1 MFVFPAFDTNYK
13 TRKRTFK
20 CCQNCRIKRTKC
32 EITSTDYEA
41 VGCLNCRRHKFKCS
55 LIKKKAQVEEVPPPP
70 PQQQPQLQYAQISQS
85 PADDTNLINLT
96 SPPDA
101 VPPPPPPAPRSFS
114 SIASFHS
121 LPQAAPAI
129 DMTQITPQYLHDTF
143 NFNTSTRSDTTFQY
157 LFHGH
162 PKVIISSQDKDQT
175 IYHESGVYVKT
186 KKEDDKKSYKIKHFG
201 SDTEKHFNL
210 KSEKVYQFLL
220 SINAF
225 TLSSPDY
232 PISKEDEV
240 SLLKLYFYKTNS
252 IFPLVQE
259 SFFWKEYNEN
269 KAQNTLIYAMVLAI
283 ARDKLAEPILK
294 RIFSLGAI
302 SRTGHPQLDMNQEQY
317 QLELVKFMGDLE
329 YKIRQLFLILVQLGD
344 EDKFS
349 RIGVHLLLSLHFG
362 YDRLGNEQ
370 SAHDL
375 MDAIGIGTAIGIHM
389 KRLPQRSS
397 EFIEY
402 STNLWWCCYI
412 FDRFNG
418 LVNARPC
425 FIKSED
431 FNVDLPY
438 SNITLLKMV
447 QIARNLENMFFAVFQ
462 PFNNNNVPTNN
473 SMARY
478 SKFNIDEFQRIEFE
492 LCEQERNSGRQIFS
506 IGKTSDSHQD
516 YILDSTHLLTRVVN
530 NVVILASQKGKYD
543 NPEIPNHIPEAIA
556 LRASSNMFYYL
567 TNMAEEYLI
576 QVPMIP
582 WCMSLG
588 MAVALKK
595 YARQHVSK
603 YNFSEYDQYHDEFQ
617 FEDYIS
623 SLEKF
628 SPTWY
633 VVDEICR
640 LTRDFTDKLEKKML
654 RKKKREAAKAKEEAS
669 IKKAKMDSG
678 EQSSQS
684 PPQSITRLGIVP
696 ERDQLQTSNST
707 VAPIPIIT
715 GGSSSTVSGVTGN
728 SPPFGHPDAPFDPA
742 STGSMGSIGSDTLDQ
757 YDQYFES
764 MQIDIF
770 NNDFFKDVPNVI
782 NLLN

>member
-41 VGCLNCRRHKFKCS
+41 LGCLNCRRHKFKCS
-55 LIKKKAQVEEVPPPP
+55 LIKKKAHPTDEPQTQ
-70 PQQQPQLQYAQISQS
+70 PQQQPLQQVPQSQSQPQLQYQQISQS
-85 PADDTNLINLT
+85 PVDDGNN
-96 SPPDA
+96 
-101 VPPPPPPAPRSFS
+101 RKY
-114 SIASFHS
+114 
-121 LPQAAPAI
+121 
-129 DMTQITPQYLHDTF
+129 MTQITPQYLHDTF

-201 SDTEKHFNL
+201 SDTEKHFNI

-259 SFFWKEYNEN
+259 NFFWKEYNEN
-269 KAQNTLIYAMVLAI
+269 KAQNTLIYGMVLAI
-283 ARDKLAEPILK
+283 SRDKLAEPILK
-294 RIFSLGAI
+294 RIFSLGSIA
-302 SRTGHPQLDMNQEQY
+302 RTGHPILEMNQEQY
-317 QLELVKFMGDLE
+317 NTELVKFMSDLE
-329 YKIRQLFLILVQLGD
+329 FKIRQLMLILVQLGD

-349 RIGVHLLLSLHFG
+349 RIAVHLLLSLHFG

-389 KRLPQRSS
+389 KRLPQRSA

-402 STNLWWCCYI
+402 STNLWWCCYV

-462 PFNNNNVPTNN
+462 PFNNNNIPTNN

-478 SKFNIDEFQRIEFE
+478 SKFNIDEFQKIEFE
-492 LCEQERNSGRQIFS
+492 LCEQERSSGRQIYS
-506 IGKTSDSHQD
+506 IGKTSDKHQD

-556 LRASSNMFYYL
+556 LRASSNMLWYL
-567 TNMAEEYLI
+567 SNMPDEYLI
-576 QVPMIP
+576 QLPMIP

-595 YARQHVSK
+595 YARQHVTK
-603 YNFSEYDQYHDEFQ
+603 YNFSEYDQYHDEYE
-617 FEDYIS
+617 FESYVS
-623 SLEKF
+623 YLEKF
-628 SPTWY
+628 SATWY

-654 RKKKREAAKAKEEAS
+654 RKKKRDAARAKEEAT
-669 IKKAKMDSG
+669 IKKAKKEG
-678 EQSSQS
+678 ENSQS
-684 PPQSITRLGIVP
+684 PQSTNRLSVVP
-696 ERDQLQTSNST
+696 EQDQLQTSST
-707 VAPIPIIT
+707 VPPIPIIHT
-715 GGSSSTVSGVTGN
+715 NSSNVSAGVDSNIGE
-728 SPPFGHPDAPFDPA
+728 SPFMHPDAPFDPA
-742 STGSMGSIGSDTLDQ
+742 STGSVGSISSDTLDQ